1 MMNTKTTKETIDA
14 IKAIIDEAEA
24 MRGAYFYNPPEHAGF
39 RRSYE
44 RKHSHDI
51 VEWIDGKDTYTAE
64 YTVQCS
70 CKNVYAYGR
79 YTKNGEKTTLTAI
92 KHSLARIE
100 AALEN

>member
-1 MMNTKTTKETIDA
+1 MNTKITKETIDA

-24 MRGAYFYNPPEHAGF
+24 MRSAYFYNPPAYASS
-39 RRSYE
+39 RRYYE

-51 VEWIDGKDTYTAE
+51 VEWIDGTDTYTAE

-70 CKNVYAYGR
+70 CKNVYAHGY

-92 KHSLARIE
+92 KHSLARVE